1 MKDAAVDKK
10 MTGMV
15 VGITMM
21 TMTRRKKEDVVS
33 ANVDAVKKRRKRKRE
48 NAGDVDASEKTMKT
62 SHVRKTVTG
71 EVDTGI
77 ITMTVMMMTAL
88 K

>member
-10 MTGMV
+10 MTVTV
-15 VGITMM
+15 VGNTMM
-21 TMTRRKKEDVVS
+21 TTRKRKKEDVVS
-33 ANVDAVKKRRKRKRE
+33 VNVDAVKRKKRKKRE

>member
-10 MTGMV
+10 MTVTV

-21 TMTRRKKEDVVS
+21 TTRKRKKEDVVS
-33 ANVDAVKKRRKRKRE
+33 VNVDAVKRKKRKKRE